1 MGSEAAQPGILQ
13 CFYREEG
20 REMEEKEK
28 GLLSEMTR
36 RDFLRTASIFSLAA
50 TLGGSKDLFL
60 PAWSWGAEPV
70 KIGHVVPLTG
80 FLAMTGSYGDLGAK
94 LAVEEI
100 NKKGGVLGRPLE
112 MITEDEVNP
121 GIAVQKTR
129 KLIDKDRV
137 QAVFGTVSSACAL
150 AMGDVCQQN
159 RVLFINSGSNSDEI
173 RGSRCHRYTFCIE
186 ASNTQYVS
194 AIGQWLIKRRKLN
207 RWYVLTADY
216 AFGHDLSRCSKRLLT
231 QHGGQEIANDLI
243 PTGTTD
249 FSSYMIKIRNAKPDL
264 VFMNLA
270 GADITNFLK
279 QYKEFGFNIEVSG
292 GVMDTAQAWA
302 VGPDAMTGVF
312 PLVWYHKNTAK
323 GSQEFAAAFEKKDG
337 KPPENQAWGDY
348 VGVKVIAAAME
359 KAKSTDSKALVKT
372 LESFQFDGMKGRALY
387 FRDWDHQLM
396 QPMYVVVPRKKSQ
409 MKDKWDIWQV
419 LEEVP
424 TAKDPLES
432 IALARKDS
440 ECHLES
446 AD

>member
-1 MGSEAAQPGILQ
+1 MK
-13 CFYREEG
+13 
-20 REMEEKEK
+20 EKEK
-28 GLLSEMTR
+28 GLLAEMTR
-36 RDFLRTASIFSLAA
+36 RDFLKTASIFGLAA
-50 TLGGSKDLFL
+50 TLGGTKDLFL
-60 PAWSWGAEPV
+60 PTWASGAEPV
-70 KIGHVVPLTG
+70 RIGHVVPVTG
-80 FLAMTGSYGDLGAK
+80 FLAMTGIYGDMGAK
-94 LAVEEI
+94 LAVEEV

-121 GIAVQKTR
+121 GVAVQKTR
-129 KLIDKDRV
+129 KLIDKERV
-137 QAVFGTVSSACAL
+137 HAVFGTVSSACAL
-150 AMGDVCQQN
+150 AMSDVCHQSK
-159 RVLFINSGSNSDEI
+159 VLFINSGSNSDEI
-173 RGSRCHRYTFCIE
+173 RGARCHRYTFCIE
-186 ASNTQYVS
+186 GSNTQYVS

-243 PTGTTD
+243 PTGSTD

-279 QYKEFGFNIEVSG
+279 QYKEFGFKTEVSG

-312 PLVWYHKNTAK
+312 PLIWYHDLKAPGSKEFYTAFNGK
-323 GSQEFAAAFEKKDG
+323 FG

-348 VGVKVIAAAME
+348 TAVKVIAAAME

-372 LESFQFDGMKGRALY
+372 LENFQFDGIKGRPLY

-396 QPMYVVVPRKKSQ
+396 QPMFVVQPKKKGE
-409 MKDKWDIWQV
+409 MKDKWDIWRV
-419 LEEVP
+419 IEETP
-424 TAKDPLES
+424 TKKEPLET

-440 ECHLES
+440 ECKLES
-446 AD
+446 ID

>member
-1 MGSEAAQPGILQ
+1 
-13 CFYREEG
+13 
-20 REMEEKEK
+20 MEEKEK
-28 GLLSEMTR
+28 GLLAEMTR
-36 RDFLRTASIFSLAA
+36 RDFLKTASIFGLAA
-50 TLGGSKDLFL
+50 TLGGTKDLFL
-60 PAWSWGAEPV
+60 PTWASGAEPV
-70 KIGHVVPLTG
+70 RIGHVVPVTG
-80 FLAMTGSYGDLGAK
+80 FLAMTGIYGDMGAK
-94 LAVEEI
+94 LAVEEV

-121 GIAVQKTR
+121 GVAVQKTR

-137 QAVFGTVSSACAL
+137 HAVFGTVSSACAL
-150 AMGDVCQQN
+150 AMSDVCHQSK
-159 RVLFINSGSNSDEI
+159 VLFINSGSNSDEI
-173 RGSRCHRYTFCIE
+173 RGARCHRYTFCIE
-186 ASNTQYVS
+186 GSNTQYVS

-243 PTGTTD
+243 PTGSTD

-279 QYKEFGFNIEVSG
+279 QYKEFGFKTEVSG

-312 PLVWYHKNTAK
+312 PLIWYHDLKAP
-323 GSQEFAAAFEKKDG
+323 GSKEFYAAFNGKFG

-348 VGVKVIAAAME
+348 TAVKVIAAAME

-372 LESFQFDGMKGRALY
+372 LENFQFDGIKGRPLY

-396 QPMYVVVPRKKSQ
+396 QPMFVVQPKKKGE
-409 MKDKWDIWQV
+409 MKDKWDIWRV
-419 LEEVP
+419 IEEVP
-424 TAKDPLES
+424 TKKEPLET

-440 ECHLES
+440 ECKLES
-446 AD
+446 ID

>member
-1 MGSEAAQPGILQ
+1 
-13 CFYREEG
+13 
-20 REMEEKEK
+20 MEEKEK
-28 GLLSEMTR
+28 GLLAEMTR
-36 RDFLRTASIFSLAA
+36 RDFLKTASIFGLAA
-50 TLGGSKDLFL
+50 TLGGTKDLFL
-60 PAWSWGAEPV
+60 PTWASGAEPV
-70 KIGHVVPLTG
+70 RIGHVVPVTG
-80 FLAMTGSYGDLGAK
+80 FLAMTGIYGDMGAK
-94 LAVEEI
+94 LAVEEV

-121 GIAVQKTR
+121 GVAVQKTR
-129 KLIDKDRV
+129 KLIDKERV
-137 QAVFGTVSSACAL
+137 HAVFGTVSSACAL
-150 AMGDVCQQN
+150 AMSDVCHQSK
-159 RVLFINSGSNSDEI
+159 VLFINSGSNSDEI
-173 RGSRCHRYTFCIE
+173 RGARCHRYTFCIE
-186 ASNTQYVS
+186 GSNTQYVS

-243 PTGTTD
+243 PTGSTD

-279 QYKEFGFNIEVSG
+279 QYKEFGFKTEVSG

-312 PLVWYHKNTAK
+312 PLIWYHDLRAPGSKEFYTAFNGK
-323 GSQEFAAAFEKKDG
+323 FG

-348 VGVKVIAAAME
+348 TAVKVIAAAME

-372 LESFQFDGMKGRALY
+372 LENFQFDGIKGRPLY

-396 QPMYVVVPRKKSQ
+396 QPMFVVQPKKKGQ

-419 LEEVP
+419 IEEVP
-424 TAKDPLES
+424 TKKEPLET

-440 ECHLES
+440 ECKLES
-446 AD
+446 ID

>member
-1 MGSEAAQPGILQ
+1 
-13 CFYREEG
+13 
-20 REMEEKEK
+20 
-28 GLLSEMTR
+28 
-36 RDFLRTASIFSLAA
+36 
-50 TLGGSKDLFL
+50 
-60 PAWSWGAEPV
+60 
-70 KIGHVVPLTG
+70 
-80 FLAMTGSYGDLGAK
+80 
-94 LAVEEI
+94 
-100 NKKGGVLGRPLE
+100 
-112 MITEDEVNP
+112 
-121 GIAVQKTR
+121 
-129 KLIDKDRV
+129 
-137 QAVFGTVSSACAL
+137 
-150 AMGDVCQQN
+150 MGDVCQQN

-264 VFMNLA
+264 VFMNVA

-372 LESFQFDGMKGRALY
+372 LESFQFDGMKGRALH

>member
-1 MGSEAAQPGILQ
+1 
-13 CFYREEG
+13 
-20 REMEEKEK
+20 MEEKEK
-28 GLLSEMTR
+28 GLLAEMTR
-36 RDFLRTASIFSLAA
+36 RDFLKTASIFGLAA
-50 TLGGSKDLFL
+50 TLGGTKDLFL
-60 PAWSWGAEPV
+60 PTWASGAEPV
-70 KIGHVVPLTG
+70 KIGHVVPVTG
-80 FLAMTGSYGDLGAK
+80 FLAMTGIYGDMGAK
-94 LAVEEI
+94 LAVEEV

-121 GIAVQKTR
+121 GVAVQKTR

-137 QAVFGTVSSACAL
+137 DAVFGTVSSACAL
-150 AMGDVCQQN
+150 AMSDVCHQSK
-159 RVLFINSGSNSDEI
+159 VLFINSGSNSDEI
-173 RGSRCHRYTFCIE
+173 RGARCHRYTFCIE
-186 ASNTQYVS
+186 GSNTQYVT

-243 PTGTTD
+243 PTGSTD

-279 QYKEFGFNIEVSG
+279 QYKEFGFKTEVSG

-312 PLVWYHKNTAK
+312 PLIWYHDLKAPGSKEFYTAFNGK
-323 GSQEFAAAFEKKDG
+323 FG

-348 VGVKVIAAAME
+348 TAVKVIAAAME

-372 LESFQFDGMKGRALY
+372 LENFQFDGIKGRPLY

-396 QPMYVVVPRKKSQ
+396 QPMFVVQPKKKGE
-409 MKDKWDIWQV
+409 MKDKWDIWRV
-419 LEEVP
+419 IEEVP
-424 TAKDPLES
+424 TKKEPLET

-440 ECHLES
+440 ECKLES
-446 AD
+446 ID